1 MSTITRRA
9 IVRGR
14 LTDTTK
20 RRDHFAMTGVVRG
33 NCHGHPGSK
42 AKRVIQGRLLTKLG
56 AALIFSHP
64 TKRRTKGRMCW
75 FIVGAAA

>member
-14 LTDTTK
+14 LTTK
-20 RRDHFAMTGVVRG
+20 HRNHFTMVGIERRYCQG
-33 NCHGHPGSK
+33 NPGGFST
-42 AKRVIQGRLLTKLG
+42 KRVIQGRLLTKLG

-75 FIVGAAA
+75 FVVGAAA